1 MRGGA
6 VLIALACLTAAAT
19 PSQLPAQ
26 DTVSQRRD
34 TTRRDSVPSPPVPP
48 TPAQDRYVNGPKT
61 ASRGIAQLKDGI
73 DRVVRTRSVGDT
85 LNQKAA
91 GRRLGG
97 LCGAARGFMASGRAQ
112 MLPTAYDPPTRIA
125 ARQLA
130 QQIDSLIAYAP
141 TCERTATRRPAQV
154 ADRLTDLLRKYEAAV
169 ASWRTAVGVPNRQRR
184 KVDYVKRRR
193 RNES

>member
-1 MRGGA
+1 MRGGV
-6 VLIALACLTAAAT
+6 VLLALVCLTAAAVA
-19 PSQLPAQ
+19 PIAAAAQ
-26 DTVSQRRD
+26 DTASQRQD
-34 TTRRDSVPSPPVPP
+34 TARRDSVPPVPP
-48 TPAQDRYVNGPKT
+48 TPAQDRYMSGLRT
-61 ASRGIAQLKDGI
+61 ASRGIAQLKDGLE
-73 DRVVRTRSVGDT
+73 RVVRTRSVGDT
-85 LNQKAA
+85 LKQKAA

-169 ASWRTAVGVPNRQRR
+169 ASWRTAVGLPNR
-184 KVDYVKRRR
+184 
-193 RNES
+193 

>member
-1 MRGGA
+1 MIRRPPRSTLFPYTTLFRS

-48 TPAQDRYVNGPKT
+48 TPAQDRYVNGLKT

-73 DRVVRTRSVGDT
+73 DRVVRTRSTGDS
-85 LNQKAA
+85 LKQKTA

-141 TCERTATRRPAQV
+141 TCERTAARRPGPV
-154 ADRLTDLLRKYEAAV
+154 ADPLADLLRKYEAAV
-169 ASWRTAVGVPNRQRR
+169 AGWRAAGGVPNR
-184 KVDYVKRRR
+184 
-193 RNES
+193 

>member
-1 MRGGA
+1 MRSGA
-6 VLIALACLTAAAT
+6 VLIALGCLTAASAGAA
-19 PSQLPAQ
+19 AQ
-26 DTVSQRRD
+26 DTASQRQD
-34 TTRRDSVPSPPVPP
+34 TARKDSVVLLPP
-48 TPAQDRYVNGPKT
+48 TPAQDRYMSGLRT
-61 ASRGIAQLKDGI
+61 ASRGIAQLKDGLE
-73 DRVVRTRSVGDT
+73 RVVRTRSASDS
-85 LNQKAA
+85 LKQKAA

-154 ADRLTDLLRKYEAAV
+154 ADRLTELLKKYEAAV
-169 ASWRTAVGVPNRQRR
+169 ASWRAAVGLPN
-184 KVDYVKRRR
+184 
-193 RNES
+193 

>member
-6 VLIALACLTAAAT
+6 VLIALVCLTVAAT
-19 PSQLPAQ
+19 PSQAPAQ

-48 TPAQDRYVNGPKT
+48 TPAQDRYVNGLKT

-73 DRVVRTRSVGDT
+73 DRVVRTRSTGDS
-85 LNQKAA
+85 LKQKTA

-141 TCERTATRRPAQV
+141 TCERTAARRPGPV
-154 ADRLTDLLRKYEAAV
+154 ADRLADLLRKYEAAV
-169 ASWRTAVGVPNRQRR
+169 ASWRAAVGLPNL
-184 KVDYVKRRR
+184 KPS
-193 RNES
+193 N

>member
-48 TPAQDRYVNGPKT
+48 TPAQDRYVNGLKT

-73 DRVVRTRSVGDT
+73 DRVVRTRSTGDS
-85 LNQKAA
+85 LKQKTA

-141 TCERTATRRPAQV
+141 TCERTAARRPRPL
-154 ADRLTDLLRKYEAAV
+154 ADRLPHLPPKYQAAG
-169 ASWRTAVGVPNRQRR
+169 ARWAAAGGVP
-184 KVDYVKRRR
+184 KRRR
-193 RNES
+193 RRSTRVLGRSPR

>member
-1 MRGGA
+1 MRSGA
-6 VLIALACLTAAAT
+6 VLRILVCLTAAAVAPIAAAAQNT
-19 PSQLPAQ
+19 ASQRQ
-26 DTVSQRRD
+26 DTA
-34 TTRRDSVPSPPVPP
+34 RRDSVPPVPP
-48 TPAQDRYVNGPKT
+48 TPAQDRYMSGLRT
-61 ASRGIAQLKDGI
+61 ASRGIAQLKDGLE
-73 DRVVRTRSVGDT
+73 RVVRTRSVGDS
-85 LNQKAA
+85 LKQKAA

>member
-1 MRGGA
+1 MRGGS
-6 VLIALACLTAAAT
+6 VLIALVCLIAAAPAAPAAPAT
-19 PSQLPAQ
+19 PSVGAAQ
-26 DTVSQRRD
+26 DTASLRQD
-34 TTRRDSVPSPPVPP
+34 TARRDSVPPPPP
-48 TPAQDRYVNGPKT
+48 TPAQDRFMGGLRT
-61 ASRGIAQLKDGI
+61 ASRGIAQLKDGLE
-73 DRVVRTRSVGDT
+73 RVARTRSASDS
-85 LNQKAA
+85 LKQKAA

-112 MLPTAYDPPTRIA
+112 MLPTAYDPPSRIA

-169 ASWRTAVGVPNRQRR
+169 ASWRTAVGLPNR
-184 KVDYVKRRR
+184 
-193 RNES
+193 